1 MIVISP
7 AKRLSNKACEI
18 ILNATT
24 PVFNKEANLLARELA
39 KLNTTDIRNLMGVSE
54 SIAEINVERFK
65 SWGNLIGEEK
75 RAIFQFEGDVF
86 KHLDARNLDDKDIE
100 YMNKKLRILSG
111 IYGVLRPSDEMNP
124 YRLEMGTQYS
134 VGKKKNLYE
143 FWGDKIA
150 NHLKTEAKD
159 NILFNLASEE
169 YYSSIK
175 KHTGKMKVIN
185 FKFLSISNNKERV
198 VGVIAKRARGE
209 MARFLIKNRLEDT
222 KGIENF
228 SSMGFKFKEFENN
241 TFTFIASS

>member
-7 AKRLSNKACEI
+7 AKRLSNKACNI

-24 PVFNKEANLLARELA
+24 PIFKKEANLLAAELA
-39 KLNTTDIRNLMGVSE
+39 KLNASDIRSLMRVSE

-65 SWGNLIGEEK
+65 SWDNSTTEEK

-86 KHLDARNLDDKDIE
+86 KHLDAKNLDDKDIE

-111 IYGVLRPSDEMNP
+111 IYGVLRPSDKMNP

-134 VGKKKNLYE
+134 VDNKKNLYE

-150 NHLKTEAKD
+150 NHLKTETKD

-175 KHTGKMKVIN
+175 KHTGTMKVIN

-209 MARFLIKNRLEDT
+209 MARFLIKNRLENT
-222 KGIENF
+222 KGIESF

-241 TFTFIASS
+241 TFTFVVS